1 MVELDNKQESW
12 NIGSSDN
19 SLPESWWQ
27 SIKKTKEEAIVWKT
41 TSEGLAQQAA
51 WVKADNLKGEVV
63 EKTKDHEKVESF
75 IRESCIEPIKWVDNV
90 VGFNDL
96 VQLLIKSAED
106 ENLPEVKKSIEDWN
120 AKDKRIYEL
129 SAYRKL
135 IRKWFILPSDIRPYY
150 DSANKEHVYHLWVD
164 YNVEAWKKVKAIY
177 DGKVVEASL
186 DGWLWYKI
194 ILEHEMSDWT
204 KFYSLY
210 GHLGSKSLPK
220 VWDKVRK
227 WEKIWRVWE
236 AFTEENGNRNE
247 HLHFQIMENRDSSV
261 WYSKNL
267 WEWNYDVLRSFGK
280 EAVLNQWWSIDG

>member
-1 MVELDNKQESW
+1 MVELDNNQESW
-12 NIGSSDN
+12 NMGSSNN
-19 SLPESWWQ
+19 SLPENPGQ
-27 SIKKTKEEAIVWKT
+27 LVEKINDEQVVWKE
-41 TSEGLAQQAA
+41 TSEVLTDQAA
-51 WVKADNLKGEVV
+51 QVNEGNLKNEVL

-75 IRESCIEPIKWVDNV
+75 ISESCIEPIKWVDNV

-96 VQLLIKSAED
+96 VQLLVKSVED

-129 SAYRKL
+129 SAYKKL

-150 DSANKEHVYHLWVD
+150 DSANKEPVYHLWVD
-164 YNVEAWKKVKAIY
+164 YNVKAWKKVKAIY

-194 ILEHEMSDWT
+194 ILEHEMPDGT

-210 GHLGSKSLPK
+210 GHLGSKSLPM
-220 VWDKVRK
+220 VWDTVRK

-236 AFTEENGNRNE
+236 AFTEENGNWNE
-247 HLHFQIMENRDSSV
+247 HLHFQIMENKDSAV
-261 WYSKNL
+261 WYSKNP
-267 WEWNYDVLRSFGK
+267 WEWNYDVLKSFGK